1 MHTILLTRRL
11 FPEAELLLERA
22 FHRTRNHRL
31 ADGVI
36 TQLTDPVDARFMDR
50 MPRLRVISQCAVGV
64 DNIEL
69 DAARARGITVM
80 NTPGVLTEAAAD
92 MTWALILAV
101 ARRVVEADRVCRA
114 GAYKGWDLEY
124 MLGRE
129 IAGGTLGIIGA
140 GRIGTAVARRAEG
153 FGMRVLYHGGS
164 APGAARKMTR
174 ASLPR
179 LLQRSD
185 VVSLHVPAAPATHH
199 LIGAR
204 ELALMKRTAILVNT
218 SRGSTVDESALI
230 DALRR
235 RVIWGAGLDVFERE
249 PAIPAALRRL
259 GNVVLT
265 PHVASATRQT
275 RGAMALTA
283 ARNLVDFFRRRPD
296 PGRVVTASLS

>member
-1 MHTILLTRRL
+1 
-11 FPEAELLLERA
+11 
-22 FHRTRNHRL
+22 
-31 ADGVI
+31 
-36 TQLTDPVDARFMDR
+36 
-50 MPRLRVISQCAVGV
+50 
-64 DNIEL
+64 
-69 DAARARGITVM
+69 
-80 NTPGVLTEAAAD
+80 
-92 MTWALILAV
+92 
-101 ARRVVEADRVCRA
+101 
-114 GAYKGWDLEY
+114 
-124 MLGRE
+124 
-129 IAGGTLGIIGA
+129 
-140 GRIGTAVARRAEG
+140 
-153 FGMRVLYHGGS
+153 
-164 APGAARKMTR
+164 
-174 ASLPR
+174 
-179 LLQRSD
+179 